1 MTIPESEME
10 RLKTQGNSPARMPA
24 LPAAEDEPI
33 EPVGY
38 DFGLSR
44 RGFVQILSA
53 GLLIATAFRLPW
65 RKGVADEVV
74 LAAAARKRS
83 RRESIWAKTARSP
96 CSPVKSKPARARAP

>member
-10 RLKTQGNSPARMPA
+10 RAKSERNSPAGMPA
-24 LPAAEDEPI
+24 LPDAEDEPI

-53 GLLIATAFRLPW
+53 GLLIAGSVSPALAQGSGRRGSFCASGSRNLSAPMPFRKHGAIPLSPW
-65 RKGVADEVV
+65 
-74 LAAAARKRS
+74 
-83 RRESIWAKTARSP
+83 
-96 CSPVKSKPARARAP
+96 